1 MCGQTDCKTGG
12 KETQKNCAKAPPF
25 PLSIYGHQIIEG
37 RSWSGIAGAAIKAL
51 SVYTF
56 VLVGGGGRETQ
67 QETEREARQG
77 DGEKE
82 NDGRHTVLQR
92 QRRREYRDRQE
103 SCSNFHS

>member
-51 SVYTF
+51 SVYT
-56 VLVGGGGRETQ
+56 LVQEGGGGERDTARDRERN
-67 QETEREARQG
+67 ETR
-77 DGEKE
+77 
-82 NDGRHTVLQR
+82 
-92 QRRREYRDRQE
+92 RRREREIGTRIE
-103 SCSNFHS
+103 T